1 MPKTLSFQLFTKTNK
16 MRKFYYKEKK
26 MEIKQKHGKHALRK
40 AVTAA
45 VLAGTAF
52 SSLGGFAGA
61 VTTVKADNVE
71 KDKIAKDF
79 KDLDQFIVEKKS
91 DERLHRISETEIL
104 EELSKLLS
112 GFSNESL
119 NELISQLDRGRL
131 EYPFTKLEGISRV
144 FGTYNSDFS
153 NWRQRSIGLET
164 MIISEV
170 KKRVDENEEKK
181 QIIIEKERELDA
193 LKEIENNLR
202 KGKEEAEG
210 VALEASSKVKIQEE
224 ELLKK
229 EAELKEN
236 KEELMETLED
246 LEKVK
251 ESVKEKEASVKDL
264 TEKLETSKKN
274 HAELAEEFEKTKGEY
289 EKELSENDKK
299 LSEAAKQNSE
309 LVTENKELKENL
321 EMAEGISDDLQKKV
335 MKAEQEVKDLSAQ
348 LEAAKEELETEKAKL
363 ADSEKANEKLTEERD
378 AAKKEAEKVPELEEQ
393 VEKLV
398 EEITAAKKEAEELQA
413 KAEAL
418 EKDFEAVKAEKEKL
432 EAEIAKMKEDH
443 QKEVDALNAL
453 LSDKEKMLKNLQDQ
467 LDKAKEEAMKNE
479 QMSQEEKAKLQA
491 ELDKAKQE
499 LADNIKDM
507 PNKVAP
513 QAEGKANAGQAAPNQ
528 NQNNQAQANQT
539 KNANNLPSTGDKPVN
554 PLLVASGLSLM
565 IGAGA
570 FVYAGKRKKG

>member
-1 MPKTLSFQLFTKTNK
+1 
-16 MRKFYYKEKK
+16 

-61 VTTVKADNVE
+61 VSTVKAEEDTLQRKLNEKFQLISLVAEIKASQQEQELFKYDEKELLDKLRRLISSFSTSTLNDLVDQLDPGSVYYNSELKVLNDFYAFNSDRFDWRRNGISLISVIVEEIKSRVLSNEDRAKEIKKKTEELKDREEKIKKLSEEKEKIEKDVVE
-71 KDKIAKDF
+71 KQEEIN
-79 KDLDQFIVEKKS
+79 KK
-91 DERLHRISETEIL
+91 EQ
-104 EELSKLLS
+104 
-112 GFSNESL
+112 
-119 NELISQLDRGRL
+119 ELID
-131 EYPFTKLEGISRV
+131 
-144 FGTYNSDFS
+144 
-153 NWRQRSIGLET
+153 
-164 MIISEV
+164 
-170 KKRVDENEEKK
+170 
-181 QIIIEKERELDA
+181 
-193 LKEIENNLR
+193 
-202 KGKEEAEG
+202 
-210 VALEASSKVKIQEE
+210 
-224 ELLKK
+224 K

-236 KEELMETLED
+236 KDELIETVED
-246 LEKVK
+246 LDKAKDSIE
-251 ESVKEKEASVKDL
+251 EKEAKVKDL
-264 TEKLETSKKN
+264 SEKLDASRKEHEALAKEF
-274 HAELAEEFEKTKGEY
+274 AESQKGY
-289 EKELSENDKK
+289 EKELADKHNA
-299 LSEAAKQNSE
+299 LGEAEKRNADLE
-309 LVTENKELKENL
+309 AGNKELKENL

-335 MKAEQEVKDLSAQ
+335 MKAEQEMKEISAQ
-348 LEAAKEELETEKAKL
+348 LEAEKAKL
-363 ADSEKANEKLTEERD
+363 AEAKEANDKLTEERD
-378 AAKKEAEKVPELEEQ
+378 AAKKEAGKVPELEEQ

-398 EEITAAKKEAEELQA
+398 EEITAAKKEAEELQE

-432 EAEIAKMKEDH
+432 EAEIARMKEDH

-453 LSDKEKMLKNLQDQ
+453 LADKEKMLKSLKEQ

-499 LADNIKDM
+499 LAEKIKDM

-513 QAEGKANAGQAAPNQ
+513 QTEGKANAGQTTAPNQ
-528 NQNNQAQANQT
+528 NQNNQAQANQA
-539 KNANNLPSTGDKPVN
+539 KNGNNLPSTGDKPVN

>member
-1 MPKTLSFQLFTKTNK
+1 
-16 MRKFYYKEKK
+16 

-61 VTTVKADNVE
+61 VTTVKADELPRVE
-71 KDKIAKDF
+71 
-79 KDLDQFIVEKKS
+79 EKVLQGLF
-91 DERLHRISETEIL
+91 EIIGRHRIDDTYHRSHDYKKDVETIRELL
-104 EELSKLLS
+104 ENANVNSLIKLLN
-112 GFSNESL
+112 GFDQLRPTYATSNTLHHLNNNIGMLQDGKKYTSFTTLLIEAIQQKIKENEQRGKKLLEKESEL
-119 NELISQLDRGRL
+119 EQVKDDAKNLENEK
-131 EYPFTKLEGISRV
+131 TKLESKLQEKTQELAEKEAK
-144 FGTYNSDFS
+144 FKETEKELSESLHDFAD
-153 NWRQRSIGLET
+153 
-164 MIISEV
+164 V
-170 KKRVDENEEKK
+170 NEE
-181 QIIIEKERELDA
+181 
-193 LKEIENNLR
+193 
-202 KGKEEAEG
+202 
-210 VALEASSKVKIQEE
+210 
-224 ELLKK
+224 
-229 EAELKEN
+229 
-236 KEELMETLED
+236 

-251 ESVKEKEASVKDL
+251 ETVKEKEASVKDL

-299 LSEAAKQNSE
+299 LSEAAKQNSD

-335 MKAEQEVKDLSAQ
+335 MKAEQEVKELSAQ
-348 LEAAKEELETEKAKL
+348 LEAEKEALEAEKAKL
-363 ADSEKANEKLTEERD
+363 AESEKENAILSEERD

-453 LSDKEKMLKNLQDQ
+453 LADKETMLKNLQDQ

-499 LADNIKDM
+499 LAEKIKDM

-528 NQNNQAQANQT
+528 NQNNQAQANQA

>member
-1 MPKTLSFQLFTKTNK
+1 
-16 MRKFYYKEKK
+16 
-26 MEIKQKHGKHALRK
+26 MEIKQKHRKHALRK

-61 VTTVKADNVE
+61 VTTVKADEYNPEMTLGDRDELIEVVRNLVEKTKNGSEDERNMAVSELRSLLSRFSIESIHSLLIGFDSAHPFYGKGYYQTFSELLKSFYNDNDSDWYHKTRGLNLASVLIQEIRNRLDQNEKMAVQIEEKTEKIEKLLKKSDAVE
-71 KDKIAKDF
+71 KDLDKVKIE
-79 KDLDQFIVEKKS
+79 LKKKNE
-91 DERLHRISETEIL
+91 DISKKKI
-104 EELSKLLS
+104 ELK
-112 GFSNESL
+112 
-119 NELISQLDRGRL
+119 
-131 EYPFTKLEGISRV
+131 
-144 FGTYNSDFS
+144 
-153 NWRQRSIGLET
+153 
-164 MIISEV
+164 
-170 KKRVDENEEKK
+170 
-181 QIIIEKERELDA
+181 EKEDELTHTLND
-193 LKEIENNLR
+193 LY
-202 KGKEEAEG
+202 EAEG
-210 VALEASSKVKIQEE
+210 IIL
-224 ELLKK
+224 
-229 EAELKEN
+229 
-236 KEELMETLED
+236 
-246 LEKVK
+246 
-251 ESVKEKEASVKDL
+251 EKEAKVKDL

-299 LSEAAKQNSE
+299 LSEAAKQNSD
-309 LVTENKELKENL
+309 LVTENKGLKENL

-335 MKAEQEVKDLSAQ
+335 MKAEQEVKELSAQ
-348 LEAAKEELETEKAKL
+348 LEAEKEALEAEKAKL
-363 ADSEKANEKLTEERD
+363 AESEKENAKLTEERD

-453 LSDKEKMLKNLQDQ
+453 LADKEKMLKNLQDQ

-528 NQNNQAQANQT
+528 NQNNQAQANQA

>member
-1 MPKTLSFQLFTKTNK
+1 MPKTLSFQLFSKTNK

-61 VTTVKADNVE
+61 VTTVKAEEYNDVYKNYIDDDNVLINLVKSIRE
-71 KDKIAKDF
+71 KNLHGKELEEEILNLLKLFSTEKLNLLLLELGNEGFEAGNNIEFSLIKMVVFELSRRAKESENLNF
-79 KDLDQFIVEKKS
+79 ELSKKNEELKEKEGELLEVLKEKRHVESELDEKKS
-91 DERLHRISETEIL
+91 EISKKESELSEIETEL
-104 EELSKLLS
+104 SENNEEL
-112 GFSNESL
+112 
-119 NELISQLDRGRL
+119 
-131 EYPFTKLEGISRV
+131 T
-144 FGTYNSDFS
+144 
-153 NWRQRSIGLET
+153 
-164 MIISEV
+164 
-170 KKRVDENEEKK
+170 
-181 QIIIEKERELDA
+181 DA
-193 LKEIENNLR
+193 LKELYN
-202 KGKEEAEG
+202 A
-210 VALEASSKVKIQEE
+210 
-224 ELLKK
+224 
-229 EAELKEN
+229 
-236 KEELMETLED
+236 
-246 LEKVK
+246 
-251 ESVKEKEASVKDL
+251 KEKIDEKKSKIKDL
-264 TEKLETSKKN
+264 TEKLDN
-274 HAELAEEFEKTKGEY
+274 L
-289 EKELSENDKK
+289 EKELGENDKK
-299 LSEAAKQNSE
+299 LSEAAKQNFDLSN
-309 LVTENKELKENL
+309 ENKELKENL
-321 EMAEGISDDLQKKV
+321 EMAEGITEDLQKK
-335 MKAEQEVKDLSAQ
+335 AL
-348 LEAAKEELETEKAKL
+348 ELETAKKELEAELKVEKEALEAEKAKL

-398 EEITAAKKEAEELQA
+398 EEITAAKKEAEDLQA

-418 EKDFEAVKAEKEKL
+418 EKDFESVKAEKEKL

-453 LSDKEKMLKNLQDQ
+453 LADKETMLKNLQDQ

-499 LADNIKDM
+499 LAEKIKDM

-528 NQNNQAQANQT
+528 NQNNQAQANQA

>member
-1 MPKTLSFQLFTKTNK
+1 
-16 MRKFYYKEKK
+16 
-26 MEIKQKHGKHALRK
+26 MEIKQKHRKHALRK

-61 VTTVKADNVE
+61 VTTVKADEYYPRMHDIDN
-71 KDKIAKDF
+71 
-79 KDLDQFIVEKKS
+79 
-91 DERLHRISETEIL
+91 
-104 EELSKLLS
+104 EEL
-112 GFSNESL
+112 
-119 NELISQLDRGRL
+119 
-131 EYPFTKLEGISRV
+131 T
-144 FGTYNSDFS
+144 
-153 NWRQRSIGLET
+153 
-164 MIISEV
+164 
-170 KKRVDENEEKK
+170 
-181 QIIIEKERELDA
+181 DA
-193 LKEIENNLR
+193 LGELYKAEETIE
-202 KGKEEAEG
+202 
-210 VALEASSKVKIQEE
+210 
-224 ELLKK
+224 
-229 EAELKEN
+229 
-236 KEELMETLED
+236 
-246 LEKVK
+246 
-251 ESVKEKEASVKDL
+251 EKEASVKDL

-299 LSEAAKQNSE
+299 LSEAAKQNSD

-321 EMAEGISDDLQKKV
+321 EMAEGISEDLQKKV
-335 MKAEQEVKDLSAQ
+335 MKAEQEMKEISAQ
-348 LEAAKEELETEKAKL
+348 LEAEKEALEAEKAKL
-363 ADSEKANEKLTEERD
+363 AEAKEANDKLSEERD

-453 LSDKEKMLKNLQDQ
+453 LADKEKMLKNLQDQ

-499 LADNIKDM
+499 LADKIKDM

>member
-1 MPKTLSFQLFTKTNK
+1 
-16 MRKFYYKEKK
+16 

-61 VTTVKADNVE
+61 VTTVKADEYYPRMHDIDNEELIRLSISNKHDVTALRE
-71 KDKIAKDF
+71 LLKSITTESLHALLVGLDTTHISYDHDNFYNRLLHSFGVLSNDNTEDWAHSTRGLSLTSLIVQEVRDRLEKKDK
-79 KDLDQFIVEKKS
+79 LD
-91 DERLHRISETEIL
+91 
-104 EELSKLLS
+104 EELSNKK
-112 GFSNESL
+112 E
-119 NELISQLDRGRL
+119 ELQKQ
-131 EYPFTKLEGISRV
+131 T
-144 FGTYNSDFS
+144 
-153 NWRQRSIGLET
+153 
-164 MIISEV
+164 
-170 KKRVDENEEKK
+170 EK
-181 QIIIEKERELDA
+181 IEKIIKEKENLN
-193 LKEIENNLR
+193 KEITEKNS
-202 KGKEEAEG
+202 EI
-210 VALEASSKVKIQEE
+210 SKMEE
-224 ELLKK
+224 ELSEK
-229 EAELKEN
+229 EKEIAEN
-236 KEELMETLED
+236 NEELTDALGELYKAEETIE
-246 LEKVK
+246 
-251 ESVKEKEASVKDL
+251 EKEASVKDL

-299 LSEAAKQNSE
+299 LSEAAKQNSD

-321 EMAEGISDDLQKKV
+321 EMAEGISEDLQKKV
-335 MKAEQEVKDLSAQ
+335 MKAEQEMKEISAQ
-348 LEAAKEELETEKAKL
+348 LEAEKEALEAEKAKL
-363 ADSEKANEKLTEERD
+363 AEAKEANDKLSEERD

-453 LSDKEKMLKNLQDQ
+453 LADKEKMLKNLQDQ

-499 LADNIKDM
+499 LADKIKDM

>member
-1 MPKTLSFQLFTKTNK
+1 
-16 MRKFYYKEKK
+16 

-61 VTTVKADNVE
+61 VTTVKAEEFTDKYYPKMNKMDEEDLLRLSAESKKDVPAIRELLKRMTTESIHALLVGLDSSHISYSEESGFNNLLRKFGSMNNDDPSDWTHYKSGVSLASIIVQEVRSRLNE
-71 KDKIAKDF
+71 KDE
-79 KDLDQFIVEKKS
+79 LD
-91 DERLHRISETEIL
+91 
-104 EELSKLLS
+104 EELSNKKEELQKL
-112 GFSNESL
+112 
-119 NELISQLDRGRL
+119 
-131 EYPFTKLEGISRV
+131 T
-144 FGTYNSDFS
+144 
-153 NWRQRSIGLET
+153 
-164 MIISEV
+164 
-170 KKRVDENEEKK
+170 EK
-181 QIIIEKERELDA
+181 IEKTIKEKENLN
-193 LKEIENNLR
+193 KEITEKNS
-202 KGKEEAEG
+202 EI
-210 VALEASSKVKIQEE
+210 SKMEE
-224 ELLKK
+224 ELSEK
-229 EAELKEN
+229 EKEIAEN
-236 KEELMETLED
+236 KEELADALGELFDAEETID
-246 LEKVK
+246 K
-251 ESVKEKEASVKDL
+251 KEAKVKDL
-264 TEKLETSKKN
+264 TEKLDASRKEHEALAKEF
-274 HAELAEEFEKTKGEY
+274 AESQKGY
-289 EKELSENDKK
+289 EKELADKHNA
-299 LSEAAKQNSE
+299 LGEAEKRNADLE
-309 LVTENKELKENL
+309 AGNKELKENL

-335 MKAEQEVKDLSAQ
+335 MKAEQEMKEISAQ
-348 LEAAKEELETEKAKL
+348 LEAEKAKL
-363 ADSEKANEKLTEERD
+363 AEVKEANDKLTEERD

-398 EEITAAKKEAEELQA
+398 EEITAAKKEAEELQE

-418 EKDFEAVKAEKEKL
+418 EKDFEAVKADKEKL
-432 EAEIAKMKEDH
+432 EAEIARMKEDH

-453 LSDKEKMLKNLQDQ
+453 LADKEKMLKNLQDQ

-499 LADNIKDM
+499 LADKIKDM

-528 NQNNQAQANQT
+528 NNQAQANQA

>member
-1 MPKTLSFQLFTKTNK
+1 MPKTLSFQLFVKTNK

-61 VTTVKADNVE
+61 VTTVKADINNPKLGSIETESLMRLSHDFNSRLDVSKLRDEIQGLSTESLHALLVGLDPAHAQYNKGIFELLSRSFSMMENDNVFDWLHNDGLGLASILIQE
-71 KDKIAKDF
+71 VRNRLDIKDKLGEKLSEQEEKLKELVSTKEKLSAEKEN
-79 KDLDQFIVEKKS
+79 LEGELREKKS
-91 DERLHRISETEIL
+91 VI
-104 EELSKLLS
+104 
-112 GFSNESL
+112 
-119 NELISQLDRGRL
+119 
-131 EYPFTKLEGISRV
+131 
-144 FGTYNSDFS
+144 
-153 NWRQRSIGLET
+153 
-164 MIISEV
+164 
-170 KKRVDENEEKK
+170 
-181 QIIIEKERELDA
+181 
-193 LKEIENNLR
+193 
-202 KGKEEAEG
+202 
-210 VALEASSKVKIQEE
+210 
-224 ELLKK
+224 LKK
-229 EAELKEN
+229 ESELKDKEN
-236 KEELMETLED
+236 ELTYTLKDLYRAED
-246 LEKVK
+246 TIEKQK
-251 ESVKEKEASVKDL
+251 AKVKDL

-299 LSEAAKQNSE
+299 LSEAAKQNSD

-335 MKAEQEVKDLSAQ
+335 MKAEQEVKELSAQ
-348 LEAAKEELETEKAKL
+348 LEAEQEALEAEKAKL
-363 ADSEKANEKLTEERD
+363 AESEKENAKLTEERD
-378 AAKKEAEKVPELEEQ
+378 VAKKEAEKVPELEEQ

-413 KAEAL
+413 KAEGL
-418 EKDFEAVKAEKEKL
+418 EKDFEAVKAEKEAL
-432 EAEIAKMKEDH
+432 EAEIAKLKEDH

-453 LSDKEKMLKNLQDQ
+453 LADKEKMLKSLQDR

-499 LADNIKDM
+499 LAEKIKDM

-539 KNANNLPSTGDKPVN
+539 KNGNNLPSTGDKPVN

>member
-1 MPKTLSFQLFTKTNK
+1 

-61 VTTVKADNVE
+61 VTTVKADGIVNGRSERPKLTETKDYDKIISVFASFKSGQAKVADLRRVLKEADLDTLHILLSGLDPADLYYEGGANILYSLANTLNTFQNDRSEDEDFYHRNGINLITLLIQEITDRIIQNEQRGKEIDEKNIALESLKESEETLRKE
-71 KDKIAKDF
+71 KDKVEGLFSEVNAKV
-79 KDLDQFIVEKKS
+79 KLQE
-91 DERLHRISETEIL
+91 
-104 EELSKLLS
+104 EELSK
-112 GFSNESL
+112 
-119 NELISQLDRGRL
+119 
-131 EYPFTKLEGISRV
+131 
-144 FGTYNSDFS
+144 
-153 NWRQRSIGLET
+153 
-164 MIISEV
+164 
-170 KKRVDENEEKK
+170 
-181 QIIIEKERELDA
+181 
-193 LKEIENNLR
+193 
-202 KGKEEAEG
+202 
-210 VALEASSKVKIQEE
+210 
-224 ELLKK
+224 K
-229 EAELKEN
+229 EADLTES
-236 KEELMETLED
+236 KEELMEILED
-246 LEKVK
+246 LDKAKDSIE
-251 ESVKEKEASVKDL
+251 EKEAKVKDL
-264 TEKLETSKKN
+264 SEKLDTSRKE
-274 HAELAEEFEKTKGEY
+274 HEELAKEFAESQKGY
-289 EKELSENDKK
+289 EKELADKHNA
-299 LSEAAKQNSE
+299 LGEAEKQNQD
-309 LVTENKELKENL
+309 LTNENKELKENL
-321 EMAEGISDDLQKKV
+321 GTAEEITNGLQKKV
-335 MKAEQEVKDLSAQ
+335 MDAEKAMKE
-348 LEAAKEELETEKAKL
+348 LEAELKSEKEALEAEKAKL
-363 ADSEKANEKLTEERD
+363 AESEKENSKLTEERD

-413 KAEAL
+413 KAEGL
-418 EKDFEAVKAEKEKL
+418 EKDFEAVKAEKEAL
-432 EAEIAKMKEDH
+432 EAEIAKLKEDH

-453 LSDKEKMLKNLQDQ
+453 LADKEKMLKNLQDQ

-499 LADNIKDM
+499 LAEKIKDM

-528 NQNNQAQANQT
+528 NNQAQANQT
-539 KNANNLPSTGDKPVN
+539 KNGNNLPSTGDKPVN